1 MDNFIEEQERFL
13 PSSYFDS
20 LNQLV
25 VGLKVEIKKLNA
37 ESEFCHEVKLI
48 SLSDQK
54 NLNRM
59 KTQCDS
65 FLTRKILNLDGN
77 GRELLSGRPLIK
89 NCLLHPK
96 KLVNI
101 KAEHYII

>member
-1 MDNFIEEQERFL
+1 MGNFIEEQERFL

-37 ESEFCHEVKLI
+37 ES
-48 SLSDQK
+48 LSDQQ
-54 NLNRM
+54 NLKRM

-65 FLTRKILNLDGN
+65 FLT
-77 GRELLSGRPLIK
+77 
-89 NCLLHPK
+89 
-96 KLVNI
+96 NI
-101 KAEHYII
+101 EFKWK